1 MVSSSISKY
10 LDTLPRGV
18 ASYPE
23 CMVKGSVLRNVL
35 ASRPLGPEVEL
46 PPEIRRLVDNPPTVG
61 EWIPEVHFN
70 ITTLSVREVHFN
82 LRTVDDYLAWVY
94 EQNYKL
100 LGTPLYRVL
109 FLLVSPDRL
118 LNGIEKRWGAFRRG
132 SEIKVINH
140 AKNTAQ
146 LQLRYPACLYP
157 SLSIQSMRVAFQ
169 AAMEHAGA
177 KRARVEAAT
186 SSTTETVFTVRW

>member
-1 MVSSSISKY
+1 MVPSSISKY

-35 ASRPLGPEVEL
+35 A
-46 PPEIRRLVDNPPTVG
+46 
-61 EWIPEVHFN
+61 
-70 ITTLSVREVHFN
+70 
-82 LRTVDDYLAWVY
+82 
-94 EQNYKL
+94 
-100 LGTPLYRVL
+100 
-109 FLLVSPDRL
+109 LLVSPDRL
-118 LNGIEKRWGAFRRG
+118 LTGIEKRWGAFRRG
-132 SEIKVINH
+132 SEIHVVNR

-157 SLSIQSMRVAFQ
+157 PLSTQSMSVAFQ

-177 KRARVEAAT
+177 KQARVEAAT
-186 SSTTETVFTVRW
+186 SSATETVFTVHW